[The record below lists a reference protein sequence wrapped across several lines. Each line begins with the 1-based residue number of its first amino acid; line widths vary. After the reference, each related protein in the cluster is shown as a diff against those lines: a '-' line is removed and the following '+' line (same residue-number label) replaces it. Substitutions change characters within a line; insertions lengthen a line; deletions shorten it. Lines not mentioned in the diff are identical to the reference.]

1 MPPPDAHRSEQA
13 KLRLTH
19 DFVTILRRGNTQ
31 APGDITVVR
40 LLRHTHVPRSE
51 PTIRLKSSALIK
63 MREPTLLRRTAAR
76 AALPWFTALI
86 AAAQLGCEGANGGAP
101 PSKAE
106 LGELLFHDPNL
117 SKERT
122 QSCATCH
129 APEAVFTDPRPLEGG
144 IAAASIG
151 DDGQSLGDRNAPSA
165 MYAAFIPPLSR
176 GSRARFHTDPE
187 ISLYEGYL
195 GGVFLDGRA
204 RDLAEQA
211 GGPPLNP
218 VEMGMPSEEAVVARL
233 LEDAEYPSMFRAL
246 YGEGVFDDAKVAYAA
261 MSDAIAAFERTE
273 AFSPFDSRYDR
284 SLLSKSDPAHYEYPE
299 GSPAARGRDLFFSTE
314 ATSCSTCH
322 LMHQSDGPDRA
333 RELFSS
339 YEYHNLGLPENQTLR
354 RLNGAKTDLGL
365 GGVLDDPTQNGKFRV
380 GTLRNVALT
389 GPYMHNGVFQ
399 NLSTVILFYEHAKK
413 RARGESD
420 ASQNPETGES
430 WAEPEVDENLSTAE
444 LSRGSEDLSRAENL
458 LALECF
464 LVSLTDARYESA
476 LPPSLVARCGL

>member
-1 MPPPDAHRSEQA
+1 M
-13 KLRLTH
+13 
-19 DFVTILRRGNTQ
+19 
-31 APGDITVVR
+31 VR
-40 LLRHTHVPRSE
+40 LLRHTYVLSRE
-51 PTIRLKSSALIK
+51 RTIRLKSSTLIK
-63 MREPTLLRRTAAR
+63 MRERESHSSQNVAAR
-76 AALPWFTALI
+76 AALPWLTALI
-86 AAAQLGCEGANGGAP
+86 VAPQLGCEADQGSEP
-101 PSKAE
+101 PTKAD

-117 SKERT
+117 SSERT

-144 IAAASIG
+144 VAAASIG

-165 MYAAFIPPLSR
+165 MYASFIPPLSR
-176 GSRARFHTDPE
+176 GSRTRFNTDPE

-195 GGVFLDGRA
+195 GGLFLDGRA

-233 LEDAEYPSMFRAL
+233 LDDVDYPSMFRSL
-246 YGEGVFDDAKVAYAA
+246 YGDRVFDDAAVAYAA

-273 AFSPFDSRYDR
+273 RFSPFDSRYDR
-284 SLLSKSDPAHYEYPE
+284 SLLPKSDPAHYEYPE
-299 GSPAARGRDLFFSTE
+299 GSPATRGRELFFSAE
-314 ATSCSTCH
+314 ATSCSACH
-322 LMHQSDGPDRA
+322 QMHDSAGPERA

-339 YEYHNLGLPENQTLR
+339 FEYHNLGLPENQTLR

-365 GGVLDDPTQNGKFRV
+365 GGVLDDAAQNGKFRV

-389 GPYMHNGVFQ
+389 GPYMHNGLFQ

-413 RARGESD
+413 RARGEFD
-420 ASQNPETGES
+420 ASLNPETRAP
-430 WAEPEVDENLSTAE
+430 WAEPEVNENLSTAE
-444 LSRGSEDLSRAENL
+444 LSRGNEDLSQPENL

-476 LPPSLVARCGL
+476 LDPARVARCGL